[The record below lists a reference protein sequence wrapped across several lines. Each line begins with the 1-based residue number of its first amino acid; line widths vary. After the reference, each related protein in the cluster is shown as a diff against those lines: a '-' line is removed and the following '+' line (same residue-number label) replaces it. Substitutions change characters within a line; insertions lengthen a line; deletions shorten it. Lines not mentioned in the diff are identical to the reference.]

1 MCIKL
6 RLYRI
11 LQGQSTVRYE
21 LGTQN
26 VQDWRLQMSL
36 WDSFTNI
43 KAKVYSG
50 GFIQCTVF
58 PEDRISHSILI
69 TIFCKNH
76 MLVEILCFNLF
87 LAVFT

>member
-1 MCIKL
+1 M
-6 RLYRI
+6 YRV
-11 LQGQSTVRYE
+11 LQGQSTVHYD

-26 VQDWRLQMSL
+26 VEDWHLQMSL

-43 KAKVYSG
+43 KTKVYSG

-58 PEDRISHSILI
+58 PEDRISHSSLI
-69 TIFCKNH
+69 MIFCKNH
-76 MLVEILCFNLF
+76 MLVEILYFNLF